1 MLRMPM
7 IIFNETVVAGT
18 VLFLTSLLCG
28 AFAPLRT
35 IPDDVERSS
44 RKVRFDRERS
54 ANAKV

>member
-18 VLFLTSLLCG
+18 VLFLTSLLKG
-28 AFAPLRT
+28 AALSPRLRT

-44 RKVRFDRERS
+44 
-54 ANAKV
+54 